1 MTEKEDVLPDVEGA
15 NAAMLPIREVSRLTG
30 VNAVTLRAWERRY
43 GLLKPHRTPKG
54 HRLYSDEH
62 VRQIRAI
69 TDWIN
74 RGVSVSKVRKLLEDA
89 IAVPE
94 PAASVS
100 DDGVWDIY
108 QHRFIAALKALNEQR
123 LDSVFNQTM
132 SEYPADTVIRR
143 LFEPMFETL
152 RTAWQGLYGDR
163 LEERFLEN
171 FLRTR
176 IGLKLYNAN
185 RQSQAEDSCGV
196 MFLTLPGEVSEME
209 LLLLSLSA
217 ASHGCKAHYLGTGIP
232 LVEIPLAA
240 EKLQVSAVVL
250 HSNSALDRTT
260 LSRDLLRVGQTLTV
274 PVIVAGQSA
283 RIHQST
289 LAPAGFHVL
298 LPGTDQTLV
307 SVIPDLLSEVPLLV

>member
-1 MTEKEDVLPDVEGA
+1 MTDKEEVLPEVEGA

-43 GLLKPHRTPKG
+43 GLIKPHRTPKG
-54 HRLYSDEH
+54 HRLYSEDH

-74 RGVSVSKVRKLLEDA
+74 RGVSVSKVRKLLEESVA
-89 IAVPE
+89 AAEPE
-94 PAASVS
+94 TGVS
-100 DDGVWDIY
+100 DDSVWDIY

-123 LDSVFNQTM
+123 LDSVFNQVM
-132 SEYPADTVIRR
+132 AEYPADTVMRR
-143 LFEPMFETL
+143 LFEPML
-152 RTAWQGLYGDR
+152 DKLHSAWQGLYGDR

-185 RQSQAEDSCGV
+185 RQSQADDACSI

-217 ASHGCKAHYLGTGIP
+217 ASHGCKAHFLGASIP

-240 EKLQVSAVVL
+240 EKLQASAVVL
-250 HSNSALDRTT
+250 HGNSALDRAT

-274 PVIVAGQSA
+274 PVIIAGQSA
-283 RIHQST
+283 RIHQTT
-289 LAPAGFHVL
+289 LAPAGFHLL
-298 LPGTDQTLV
+298 LPGSDQTLA
-307 SVIPDLLSEVPLLV
+307 SVIPDLLSGAPQSA

>member
-1 MTEKEDVLPDVEGA
+1 MTDKEEAVSETEGA
-15 NAAMLPIREVSRLTG
+15 DAPMLPIREVSRLTG

-54 HRLYSDEH
+54 HRLYSEEH

-74 RGVSVSKVRKLLEDA
+74 RGVSVSKVRKLLEESVA
-89 IAVPE
+89 APE
-94 PAASVS
+94 PDVGVS

-123 LDSVFNQTM
+123 LDSVFNQAM
-132 SEYPADTVIRR
+132 AEYPADTVIRR
-143 LFEPMFETL
+143 LFEPML
-152 RTAWQGLYGDR
+152 DKLQSAWQGLYGDR

-185 RQSQAEDSCGV
+185 RQSQADDGCSVIC
-196 MFLTLPGEVSEME
+196 LTLPGEVSEME

-217 ASHGCKAHYLGTGIP
+217 ASHGCKVHYLGASIP

-250 HSNSALDRTT
+250 HGNSALDRTT

-274 PVIVAGQSA
+274 PAIIAGQSA

-289 LAPAGFHVL
+289 LAPAGFQLL
-298 LPGTDQTLV
+298 LPGSNQTLA
-307 SVIPDLLSEVPLLV
+307 SVIPDLLSGAPRSA

>member
-1 MTEKEDVLPDVEGA
+1 MTDKEDVLPDIEGA
-15 NAAMLPIREVSRLTG
+15 NSAMLPIREVSRLTG

-54 HRLYSDEH
+54 HRLYSEDH

-74 RGVSVSKVRKLLEDA
+74 RGVSVSKVSKLLEESVTA
-89 IAVPE
+89 PE
-94 PAASVS
+94 PEASLS

-108 QHRFIAALKALNEQR
+108 QHRFIAALKALNEER
-123 LDSVFNQTM
+123 LDSVFNQAM
-132 SEYPADTVIRR
+132 AEYPADTVILR
-143 LFEPMFETL
+143 LFGPML
-152 RTAWQGLYGDR
+152 DKLQSAWQGLYGDR

-185 RQSQAEDSCGV
+185 RQSQADGGCSV

-217 ASHGCKAHYLGTGIP
+217 ASHGCVVHYLGASIP
-232 LVEIPLAA
+232 LIEIPLAA
-240 EKLQVSAVVL
+240 EKLQVAAVVL
-250 HSNSALDRTT
+250 QGNSALDRTT

-283 RIHQST
+283 RIHQKI
-289 LAPAGFHVL
+289 LVPGGFHLL
-298 LPGTDQTLV
+298 LPGSDQTLG
-307 SVIPDLLSEVPLLV
+307 SVIPDLFSEVPQSA